1 MCDSDWTGDV
11 FLADC
16 PARLTMELIANKWAV
31 VSLLALR
38 PGPVRHGDLLERIGG
53 ISKKMLT
60 QTLRNLERD
69 GLVVREVFAEVP
81 PRVEYRLTK
90 LGESLIPALVDLAR
104 WAETNGLAILEA
116 QERAENAAA

>member
-1 MCDSDWTGDV
+1 
-11 FLADC
+11 
-16 PARLTMELIANKWAV
+16 
-31 VSLLALR
+31 
-38 PGPVRHGDLLERIGG
+38 VRHGDLLERIGG